1 MAQRVARRHDGNRL
15 SSGPPRADTVSTAH
29 DGVPG
34 HPSARRSL
42 RSGGGDGTDPPAGR
56 VCWAGGEEES
66 VRRDALIDPLQVLRR
81 SWRLLL
87 LCTVAGT
94 VLLALGADL
103 LPKHYTSAA
112 VVRVLQQQQGGSTG
126 VVPAGGEES
135 ARVVATQRDL
145 VLSDQVVAAVASRLG
160 RTADDVRASTTVA
173 ADATADSLT
182 ITSTGSSATAAQALA
197 AQVSNTYVDQ
207 TTAVG
212 RQALQRQLDVK
223 AQAAA
228 AAQAQT
234 LEPSIPPYL
243 KFAAGQRYTGLLAEQ
258 NTLTQQRDSYT
269 GIAAVVSSARLPA
282 SPSSLGAKTAA
293 TAGFVLG
300 LIAGM
305 GLALLL
311 ATRRDRLTWVSDMV
325 QAGGLPLLAEVPFA
339 RSLARE
345 PARVRLQPVVERP
358 VVEAIRGL
366 AVTATADGRQH
377 TLLVTS
383 TGRYDGK
390 TTVAAQLAVAAARS
404 GLRTTLVVADT
415 RDDAVLEEVPPGAVG
430 LTDLL
435 DRVGHPTTSAG
446 GEGIDAT
453 LLASAL
459 RDSGHAQL
467 RVLGVGT
474 RPSLG
479 PDLLRGPRLPLVLAA
494 LARDADLVVIDAPAV
509 SAPETMTLAA
519 AVDTVMLCVGTHD
532 AHRSVIRDSV
542 AGLRAVAR
550 SVAGLVVVD
559 VEDRVRPE
567 HSDYESAPKPDAVDA
582 AHVDAAHVD
591 AGGGGSREPARPA
604 APAAPA
610 APVTPPTPPTPP
622 TAGTAGTAAAP
633 DSGLDLLTSAP
644 EDVTRPAPAPP
655 PPPDAA
661 PEQHQEADG
670 APDGDGA
677 ERTPVHVQ
685 LRP

>member
-1 MAQRVARRHDGNRL
+1 MAQRVARRDDGNGL
-15 SSGPPRADTVSTAH
+15 SSGAPRADTVSTAQG
-29 DGVPG
+29 GVPG
-34 HPSARRSL
+34 HPPARRTL
-42 RSGGGDGTDPPAGR
+42 RPGSGDGTDPPAGR
-56 VCWAGGEEES
+56 VCWASGEEER

-112 VVRVLQQQQGGSTG
+112 VVRVLQQQGASTG
-126 VVPAGGEES
+126 AVPTGGEES

-234 LEPSIPPYL
+234 LDPLIPPYL
-243 KFAAGQRYTGLLAEQ
+243 KTAAAQRYIGLLADQ

-494 LARDADLVVIDAPAV
+494 LARDADLVVVDAPAV

-532 AHRSVIRDSV
+532 ARRSVIRDSV

-567 HSDYESAPKPDAVDA
+567 HSDYESAPKPDAVDP
-582 AHVDAAHVD
+582 AHVE
-591 AGGGGSREPARPA
+591 AGHGGSREPGRA
-604 APAAPA
+604 AV
-610 APVTPPTPPTPP
+610 PVTPVNPVTPV
-622 TAGTAGTAAAP
+622 TAGTAATP
-633 DSGLDLLTSAP
+633 DAGLDLLTSAP